1 MNFVRTVLGDI
12 EPASLGPTNYHEHLF
27 QSSPLLPGDELDDEA
42 LSGREAAL
50 LRGAGMAAMVEATPL
65 GLGRNP
71 AAAARIAAAAGL
83 HIVATTG
90 AHREAHYPEGHW
102 LREEREE
109 KLARRF
115 TIELTAGC
123 GSPDESAE
131 PSADSAGPEAGAA
144 ASGPAPVR
152 AGLLKAGIGYWSITA
167 FERRVLAA
175 VAVAHAV
182 TGAPVMVHLEFCTA
196 AHELLDLL
204 AAAGVPESRVILAHA
219 DRNPDA
225 GLHLELASRG
235 AYLGYDGMAR
245 PKGRTDAEII
255 TLAEQV
261 IAGGGGSRLLLGGD
275 VARRTRYVSYGGM
288 PGLAY
293 LSERFVPRLADRV
306 GAAAVDRILVGNAAR
321 VLQWRTGP
329 EPD

>member
-1 MNFVRTVLGDI
+1 MSFVRTVLGDI
-12 EPASLGPTNYHEHLF
+12 APDRLGPTNYHEHLF
-27 QSSPLLPGDELDDEA
+27 QASPLLPGDELDNEL

-50 LRGAGMAAMVEATPL
+50 LRGAGTTAMVEATPL

-71 AAAARIAAAAGL
+71 AATARIAAAAGL

-102 LREEREE
+102 LRSEPEER
-109 KLARRF
+109 LARRF
-115 TIELTAGC
+115 TAELTAGC
-123 GSPDESAE
+123 GVPEESP
-131 PSADSAGPEAGAA
+131 AA
-144 ASGPAPVR
+144 AGEAPVR
-152 AGLLKAGIGYWSITA
+152 AGLLKAGVGYWSITA

-175 VAVAHAV
+175 AAVAHSV

-196 AHELLDLL
+196 AHEVLDLL
-204 AAAGVPESRVILAHA
+204 SAGGVRESRVILAHA

-245 PKGRTDAEII
+245 PKGRSDAELIDL
-255 TLAEQV
+255 TEQV
-261 IAGGGGSRLLLGGD
+261 LAGGGGHRLLLGGD
-275 VARRTRYVSYGGM
+275 VARRTRYISYGGM

-293 LSERFVPRLADRV
+293 LAERFLPRLEARV
-306 GAAAVDRILVGNAAR
+306 GADAVDRILRGNAAA
-321 VLQWRTGP
+321 VLQWTGSEQP
-329 EPD
+329 R

>member
-1 MNFVRTVLGDI
+1 MSFVRTVLGDI
-12 EPASLGPTNYHEHLF
+12 EPESLGPTNYHEHLF
-27 QSSPLLPGDELDDEA
+27 QSSPLLPGDELDDEL

-71 AAAARIAAAAGL
+71 AATARIAAATGL

-90 AHREAHYPEGHW
+90 AHREAHYPAEHW
-102 LREEREE
+102 LRGASEEE
-109 KLARRF
+109 LARRF
-115 TIELTAGC
+115 TVELTAGC
-123 GSPDESAE
+123 GAPEESADG
-131 PSADSAGPEAGAA
+131 PGPDAGGRVPL
-144 ASGPAPVR
+144 R

-175 VAVAHAV
+175 VAVAHSF

-204 AAAGVPESRVILAHA
+204 AAAGVPETRVILAHA
-219 DRNPDA
+219 DRNPDP
-225 GLHLELASRG
+225 GLHLELATRG

-245 PKGRTDAEII
+245 PIGRTDSEII
-255 TLAEQV
+255 TLAEHV

-306 GAAAVDRILVGNAAR
+306 GTVAVDRILSENAAR
-321 VLQWRTGP
+321 VLQWRTGA
-329 EPD
+329 ESD

>member
-1 MNFVRTVLGDI
+1 MSFVRTVLGDI
-12 EPASLGPTNYHEHLF
+12 APESLGPTNYHEHLF
-27 QSSPLLPGDELDDEA
+27 QSSPLLPGDELDDEL

-71 AAAARIAAAAGL
+71 AATARIAAATGL

-90 AHREAHYPEGHW
+90 AHREAHYPAEHW
-102 LREEREE
+102 LRAEREE
-109 KLARRF
+109 HLARRF
-115 TIELTAGC
+115 TLDLTAGC
-123 GSPDESAE
+123 GTPED
-131 PSADSAGPEAGAA
+131 SADR
-144 ASGPAPVR
+144 SGPAAGPAAPDGAVPVR
-152 AGLLKAGIGYWSITA
+152 AGLLKAGIGYWSITE

-204 AAAGVPESRVILAHA
+204 AAAGVPESRVVLAHA

-245 PKGRTDAEII
+245 PKGRADSEII
-255 TLAEQV
+255 TLAEQL
-261 IAGGGGSRLLLGGD
+261 IAGGGGNRLLLGGD

-293 LSERFVPRLADRV
+293 LPERFLPRLADRV
-306 GAAAVDRILVGNAAR
+306 GAAAVALALGDNAAR

-329 EPD
+329 ISD

>member
-1 MNFVRTVLGDI
+1 MSFVRTVLGDI
-12 EPASLGPTNYHEHLF
+12 EPESLGPTNYHEHLF
-27 QSSPLLPGDELDDEA
+27 QSSPLLPGDELDDEL

-71 AAAARIAAAAGL
+71 AATARIAAATGL

-90 AHREAHYPEGHW
+90 AHREAHYPAEHW
-102 LREEREE
+102 LRGEREE
-109 KLARRF
+109 NLARRF
-115 TIELTAGC
+115 TAELTAGC
-123 GSPDESAE
+123 GTPEESAE
-131 PSADSAGPEAGAA
+131 PLAESSGP
-144 ASGPAPVR
+144 GPAPVR

-245 PKGRTDAEII
+245 PKGRTDSELI
-255 TLAEQV
+255 TLAGQV

-293 LSERFVPRLADRV
+293 LPKRFVPRLADRV
-306 GAAAVDRILVGNAAR
+306 GAAAAERILVDNAAR
-321 VLQWRTGP
+321 VLQWHTGP
-329 EPD
+329 EPG

>member
-27 QSSPLLPGDELDDEA
+27 QSSPLLPGDELDDEL

-71 AAAARIAAAAGL
+71 AAAARIAAATGL

-90 AHREAHYPEGHW
+90 AHREDHYPGGHW
-102 LREEREE
+102 LRGEREE
-109 KLARRF
+109 ELARRF
-115 TIELTAGC
+115 TLELTAGC

-131 PSADSAGPEAGAA
+131 PSTDSPGPQAGGP
-144 ASGPAPVR
+144 GPAPVR

-204 AAAGVPESRVILAHA
+204 ATAGVPESRVVLAHA

-245 PKGRTDAEII
+245 PKGRTDAELI
-255 TLAEQV
+255 TLAGQV

-293 LSERFVPRLADRV
+293 LPERFVPRLADVV
-306 GAAAVDRILVGNAAR
+306 GAAAVDRILVDNAAR
-321 VLQWRTGP
+321 ALQWRAGP